1 MQVTGRTSRAS
12 DRLTVMAHCAMIQ
25 SVMERV
31 NVQLDEAVFERIR
44 LVAFQARISI
54 AEVIRRC
61 VQISLDQVEKDLTAA
76 KK

>member
-1 MQVTGRTSRAS
+1 
-12 DRLTVMAHCAMIQ
+12 MIQ

-31 NVQLDEAVFERIR
+31 NVQLDEAIFDRIR
-44 LVAFQARISI
+44 LVAFQARTSI

-61 VQISLDQVEKDLTAA
+61 IQTSLAQVEKDLTAE